1 MLGIKRETDYAVRTV
16 LHLAALG
23 PGASVQVRDVADQ
36 KLLPLSF
43 VRRIVARLGAAGILS
58 TTRGMGGGVELSR
71 PPSSVTL
78 LDVCRA
84 MDDDV
89 VLNRC
94 VDGEDTC
101 PFLSGCPARM
111 AWAEATDVLTAHLA
125 TVTFEALARRSALHP
140 AAHRRRPPAP
150 RDAPAAPPRARQG
163 RARPTRAAAPRR

>member
-23 PGASVQVRDVADQ
+23 PGAAVQVREIADQ

-71 PPSSVTL
+71 PPSSITL

-94 VDGEDTC
+94 VDGEHTC
-101 PFLSGCPARM
+101 PFLAGCPARM

-125 TVTFEALARRSALHP
+125 SVTFEALARRSELHP
-140 AAHRRRPPAP
+140 AAHRQAPQARRRAPPAP
-150 RDAPAAPPRARQG
+150 SRAHRG
-163 RARPTRAAAPRR
+163 GARPALPATPRR